1 MAPISPWRWPMV
13 AEMPPRFDTWSTPCS
28 TMTSPLSARL
38 CASISPRPETPALT
52 FSAAGASAGTL
63 RTVSARPTM
72 RAFGSVGRNTA
83 AGTAPTMPSSSI
95 ASEAMPVRSGSARKP
110 SRISAGSA
118 GRSNM
123 PKASAGSL
131 PSVSF
136 AMAKNLKAEQLGR
149 IIDQHEL
156 ARAGVGRDLGDEIGE
171 LAVVGHLA
179 RLVVRMR
186 PVGAPD
192 DALRRVG
199 GERARERQG
208 LFVRMRVLGDAVAAG
223 EFDPD
228 IAAVEQAQQPPKRA
242 AVQAFGDIDAPHMVD
257 HHRRLDRGDE
267 IVVIDEARAADV
279 IGDMPAVRRDL
290 LDDRPHLVARPRR
303 AAVGKIPMQPHA
315 THAGVVE
322 PFHLGVRRRRLEQR
336 DAAIAILTG
345 FEQVDKHPVVAAVR
359 RRLHEHA
366 ALETQE
372 FVQPEQI
379 FLGG

>member
-1 MAPISPWRWPMV
+1 MAPISPCRWPMV

-63 RTVSARPTM
+63 RTVKARPTM
-72 RAFGSVGRNTA
+72 RAFGSVGRSTA

-95 ASEAMPVRSGSARKP
+95 ASEAIPVRSGSARKP
-110 SRISAGSA
+110 ARISAASTGS
-118 GRSNM
+118 SNV

-136 AMAKNLKAEQLGR
+136 AMAKNLKSEQFCR
-149 IIDQHEL
+149 IIDQHAL
-156 ARAGVGRDLGDEIGE
+156 PGPRVGRYLGNEIGE

-179 RLVVRMR
+179 LLVVRMR

-192 DALRRVG
+192 DALGRVR
-199 GERARERQG
+199 GESARERQG
-208 LFVRMRVLGDAVAAG
+208 FFVGMRVFGDAVAAG
-223 EFDPD
+223 QFDPD
-228 IAAVEQAQQPPKRA
+228 IAAVEQTQQPPKRR
-242 AVQAFGDIDAPHMVD
+242 AVQTFGDIDTPHMVD
-257 HHRRLDRGDE
+257 HHRRFDRGDK
-267 IVVIDEARAADV
+267 IVVIDQAAAADV
-279 IGDMPAVRRDL
+279 IGDVPAVGRDL
-290 LDDRPHLVARPRR
+290 LDDLAHVVARPRR

-315 THAGVVE
+315 AHAGVVE
-322 PFHLGVRRRRLEQR
+322 PLHLVIRRGRLQQR
-336 DAAIAILTG
+336 YAAIVALAG
-345 FEQVDKHPVVAAVR
+345 FEQIDQDAIIAAVR

-372 FVQPEQI
+372 LVH
-379 FLGG
+379 